1 MVAPV
6 AMALLMLLCA
16 APAAG
21 QELPLRLSL
30 PLHVQLDAPTSG
42 ETEVEERLAFL
53 ERRLEAAEFQ
63 GDLWQYG
70 WFGVHSTGLVFNAV
84 DASLTD
90 DDDDRVARIVGATKS
105 AVGIGYLLLRP
116 LPARLGAD
124 PIRAMPHGTPELE
137 RARLQAAEDLLQRSA
152 QRARR
157 KYTVWPHLESAVL
170 NLIGGGIILG
180 FGDWEDAALSTGLGI
195 AVGELQIWTVPS
207 RPATDLAAYR
217 GRFGP
222 TPGARRTGW
231 YLVPRP
237 NGLALALRF

>member
-1 MVAPV
+1 MAAGV
-6 AMALLMLLCA
+6 AMALLMLWCA

-30 PLHVQLDAPTSG
+30 PLHVQLDVPPSAG
-42 ETEVEERLAFL
+42 AEVEERLAFL
-53 ERRLEAAEFQ
+53 EERLEAAEFQ

-70 WFGVHSTGLVFNAV
+70 WFGVHSTALVFNAV
-84 DASLTD
+84 DASLTA

-105 AVGIGYLLLRP
+105 AVGIGALLLRP
-116 LPARLGAD
+116 LPARLGAN
-124 PIRAMPHGTPELE
+124 PIRALPHGTPELE

-157 KYTVWPHLESAVL
+157 KYTVWPHLESALV
-170 NLIGGGIILG
+170 NLIGGGVILG
-180 FGDWEDAALSTGLGI
+180 LGDWEDAALSTGLGLV
-195 AVGELQIWTVPS
+195 VGELQIWTVPG

-217 GRFGP
+217 DRFGP
-222 TPGARRTGW
+222 ASGARRIGW

-237 NGLALALRF
+237 NGLALAMRF